1 MALADVI
8 KKIFGSKADR
18 DMKAVKPILDKVLAA
33 YPEIDKLSNDGLRAK
48 SEELK
53 KRIREVEAPF
63 ETRIAEIKEELAKDI
78 PVSEKEALATESD
91 KLVKDEDE
99 AIEKILNEI
108 LPEAFSIM
116 KSTARRFAQNETIS
130 VSATDFDRYLA
141 ASGKDFVHID
151 GDKLFKDYINEYM
164 QKAKD
169 DVIHQV
175 AETFGIDELQL
186 RDFKRSKVTEDDIDK
201 LGRFT
206 TLKSTA
212 DISKAKAYFDHR
224 DGCDNKLP
232 RVRQKLDVCLRNFII
247 NDVFQ

>member
-78 PVSEKEALATESD
+78 PVSEKEALATETD

-116 KSTARRFAQNETIS
+116 KSTARRFAQN
-130 VSATDFDRYLA
+130 
-141 ASGKDFVHID
+141 
-151 GDKLFKDYINEYM
+151 
-164 QKAKD
+164 
-169 DVIHQV
+169 
-175 AETFGIDELQL
+175 
-186 RDFKRSKVTEDDIDK
+186 
-201 LGRFT
+201 
-206 TLKSTA
+206 
-212 DISKAKAYFDHR
+212 
-224 DGCDNKLP
+224 
-232 RVRQKLDVCLRNFII
+232 
-247 NDVFQ
+247 